1 MAHPRNGSGQAYEA
15 ATVPSRS
22 SRDRKDAWGRALDS
36 HGPQADLCTLPP
48 PGSLAGFPGPP
59 RVTARGAFLYR
70 EGPVANR
77 VTFLV
82 DGFNLH
88 YSLLEAQSLLGIARL
103 RWLNADALLGSY
115 LDSIRLRRIGTATFP

>member
-48 PGSLAGFPGPP
+48 QGVSRGSLGP
-59 RVTARGAFLYR
+59 
-70 EGPVANR
+70 
-77 VTFLV
+77 
-82 DGFNLH
+82 
-88 YSLLEAQSLLGIARL
+88 
-103 RWLNADALLGSY
+103 LGSRPEG
-115 LDSIRLRRIGTATFP
+115 LFFTGKVPWPIG